1 MVSSKGRIGVAAI
14 VVIIV
19 AIVAVLMLYPH
30 QIEVTSE
37 GEGTVT
43 PYGEQTIR
51 FGERLELFIQPSE
64 GYVSEVYLD
73 GEMKER
79 DIDGFTFNVSIMDF
93 SKHSILVRFVE
104 YVPPVGEHTLTVSSE
119 GEGIVTPFGTTS
131 HGEGEVVTIIATPS
145 ASNVISDVLI
155 DGISVGPSN
164 SIKVTMDSDHDIEVI
179 FRPVTSSDIPVSV
192 TVDVDVDI
200 VVETLGYSGD
210 LDFGT
215 VTPSGAVHVAPHSS
229 LTITI
234 ILNPGFEVT
243 NLSIDGVSKGAVTEY
258 TVEDITKPVSVEL
271 SVVKKV
277 NGYMI
282 KASSGTGGSISP
294 SGDVKVAEGEDQTF
308 SFSASSGY
316 KVSHLMIDGTKVT
329 TSGSSYTFS
338 NVTSAHSIEVVFTY
352 IGGGGGG
359 GGPTVTLSGIQI
371 TTPPTK
377 TSYLVGESFDPTGM
391 IVTAVYS
398 DGNRVELRPSQYTV
412 SVDDPLILSSTT
424 VTVSYQGKTATQ
436 RITVNPL
443 PVLDSIQVNN
453 YPSKVSYKL
462 NETFDPT
469 GMDITA
475 TYSDG
480 STSVKTTGFTTERKT
495 FTSYGPDSITVS
507 YTEGGVTKTCSVP
520 VTVVDEGAFTV
531 TVVSYTGSKVSNG
544 SIVQITGSESISE
557 PLKTF
562 SFDLRGIVPGIKQ
575 TIEMNLRNNWPSSVY
590 ASVFIDG
597 ISGSSALADQILLTV
612 MVDGSTISKRLSQ
625 VVEGDLMTLGM
636 MGSGEMIDVTLSLE
650 FLNLPE
656 NNVVMDQSLDFS
668 LGIYGSEP
676 RT

>member
-19 AIVAVLMLYPH
+19 AVMAVLMLYPH

-43 PYGEQTIR
+43 PSGMQEIR
-51 FGERLELFIQPSE
+51 FGECLELDIQSSE
-64 GYVSEVYLD
+64 GYISEVYVD
-73 GEMKER
+73 GVLKGR
-79 DIDGFTFNVSIMDF
+79 DVDGFIFKAPILNL

-104 YVPPVGEHTLTVSSE
+104 DVPPVVEHTLTVASE
-119 GEGIVTPFGTTS
+119 GDGTVTPSGTTS
-131 HGEGEVVTIIATPS
+131 HAAGEVVTIVATPS
-145 ASNVISDVLI
+145 TSNVISDILI
-155 DGISVGPSN
+155 DGTSVGPSN
-164 SIKVTMDSDHDIEVI
+164 SIKVTMDSDHSVQVV
-179 FRPVTSSDIPVSV
+179 FRPMASGDIPVTVS
-192 TVDVDVDI
+192 VDVDVDI

-215 VTPSGAVHVAPHSS
+215 VTPSGTVHVAPHSS
-229 LTITI
+229 LTIMIT
-234 ILNPGFEVT
+234 LNPGFEVKD
-243 NLSIDGVSKGAVTEY
+243 LSIGGVSKGAVTEY
-258 TVEDITKPVSVEL
+258 TIEDVSKPVSVEL
-271 SVVKKV
+271 SIVKKV
-277 NGYMI
+277 NGYII

-329 TSGSSYTFS
+329 ASGSSYTFR

-352 IGGGGGG
+352 TGGGGGG
-359 GGPTVTLSGIQI
+359 GSTVTLSGIQI

-377 TSYLVGESFDPTGM
+377 TSYLVGESFDQTGM
-391 IVTAVYS
+391 VVTAVYS

-412 SVDDPLILSSTT
+412 SVDDPLTLSSTT
-424 VTVSYQGKTATQ
+424 VTVSYQGKTVTQ
-436 RITVNPL
+436 GIMVDPL

-453 YPSKVSYKL
+453 YPTKVSYQL
-462 NETFDPT
+462 NETFDPA
-469 GMDITA
+469 GMDIIA

-480 STSVKTTGFTTERKT
+480 STSVKTTGFTTETRT
-495 FTSYGPDSITVS
+495 FTSYGPDSITVT

-520 VTVVDEGAFTV
+520 VTVVDEGAFTAM
-531 TVVSYTGSKVSNG
+531 VVSYTGTKVSNG
-544 SIVQITGSESISE
+544 SIVQITGSETIST
-557 PLKTF
+557 PLGGF
-562 SFDLRGIVPGIKQ
+562 SFDLSGIVPGIKQ
-575 TIEMNLRNNWPSSVY
+575 TIKMELRNNWSSSVY
-590 ASVFIDG
+590 ASVFVDH

-612 MVDGSTISKRLSQ
+612 STDGTTISKRLSQ
-625 VVEGDLMTLGM
+625 VVEGGLMTLGTVD
-636 MGSGEMIDVTLSLE
+636 SGNKMDVTLSLE

-656 NNVVMDQSLDFS
+656 NNLVMDQSLSFS
-668 LGIYGSEP
+668 LGIDGSEP

>member
-1 MVSSKGRIGVAAI
+1 MISSKGRIGVAAI
-14 VVIIV
+14 VIIIV

-43 PYGEQTIR
+43 PFGEQGIR
-51 FGERLELFIQPSE
+51 FHERLELEIQPSE
-64 GYVSEVYLD
+64 GYISEIYVD
-73 GEMKER
+73 GMLKEK
-79 DIDGFTFNVSIMDF
+79 DVDGFTFKVSILDL

-104 YVPPVGEHTLTVSSE
+104 DVPPVADHTLTVTSE
-119 GEGIVTPFGTTS
+119 GDGTVTPSGTSS

-145 ASNVISDVLI
+145 ASNVIGDVLI
-155 DGISVGPSN
+155 DGIPVGPSN
-164 SIKVTMDSDHDIEVI
+164 SINVTMDSDHDVKVI
-179 FRPVTSSDIPVSV
+179 FRPVTSDDIPVTI
-192 TVDVDVDI
+192 TVDVDVDV

-215 VTPSGAVHVAPHSS
+215 ITPSGTVHIAPHSS

-234 ILNPGFEVT
+234 TLNPGFEVKD
-243 NLSIDGVSKGAVTEY
+243 LSIDGVSKGAVTKY
-258 TVEDITKPVSVEL
+258 TIEDITKPVSVEL

-329 TSGSSYTFS
+329 ASGSLYTFR

-359 GGPTVTLSGIQI
+359 GSTVTLSGIQI

-377 TSYLVGESFDPTGM
+377 TSYLVGESFDPAGM
-391 IVTAVYS
+391 VVTAVYS
-398 DGNRVELRPSQYTV
+398 DGNHVELRPSQYAV
-412 SVDDPLILSSTT
+412 SIDDPLTLSSTT
-424 VTVSYQGKTATQ
+424 VTISYQGKTATQ
-436 RITVNPL
+436 RITVDPL

-453 YPSKVSYKL
+453 YPNKVSYNL

-520 VTVVDEGAFTV
+520 VTVVDEGAFTA
-531 TVVSYTGSKVSNG
+531 TVVSYTGTKVSNG
-544 SIVQITGSESISE
+544 SIVQIIGSESISE
-557 PLKTF
+557 PLKEF
-562 SFDLRGIVPGIKQ
+562 SFDLGGIIPGIKQ
-575 TIEMNLRNNWPSSVY
+575 TIQMDLRNNWSSSVY
-590 ASVFIDG
+590 ASVFISG
-597 ISGSSALADQILLTV
+597 VSGSSALADQILLTV
-612 MVDGSTISKRLSQ
+612 TADGSTVSKRLSQ
-625 VVEGDLMTLGM
+625 VVEGDLMTLGT
-636 MGSGEMIDVTLSLE
+636 MGSGNTMRATISFE

-656 NNVVMDQSLDFS
+656 NNAVMDQRLDFS
-668 LGIYGSEP
+668 LGIDGSEP